1 MWRQYHRS
9 RVAGALADWLHNL
22 GFYAARDFRGF
33 NADEFWREQTGM
45 ARRFSQFR
53 PDNYLD
59 YRRRYNEDLA
69 RLKKEHNSA

>member
-1 MWRQYHRS
+1 
-9 RVAGALADWLHNL
+9 
-22 GFYAARDFRGF
+22 
-33 NADEFWREQTGM
+33 M

-69 RLKKEHNSA
+69 RLRKEQKSD